1 MTLRSRL
8 LDFLIPIKLARELV
22 VATFFEI
29 PSRSLYPSLYPSLS
43 PFVLNGSPRETRA
56 HRVCSFGKF
65 SPTVMGENI
74 SLSGIV
80 SERTSSLQCTSL
92 EYKSALVTQF

>member
-29 PSRSLYPSLYPSLS
+29 PSRSLYPSLS

-56 HRVCSFGKF
+56 HRVCPFGKF

-80 SERTSSLQCTSL
+80 SERTSALRCTFL